1 MKSQRFGRMVYPES
15 VRIRCGVFT
24 APVGWD
30 SLIGMSGAIL
40 TAEDRAHLLRMM
52 RRQTPSPVHRRMNA
66 LLLLDDG
73 WAVERVA
80 VALFIDAETVRE
92 HRRLYQ
98 TSGIAGVERLTYE
111 GSEPALSREQLTA
124 LERELDSRLYMTAKA
139 VCEFARRTFEVGYTP
154 NAMTK
159 LLKRLGFVYKMPKCV
174 PAKADAAVQQRFVE
188 QTLAP
193 LMARADSENPLY
205 FVDATHPSYTAHPGH
220 GWIRKGETR
229 ELKSNHG
236 RVNVNINGALRWP
249 DRMVVHREADK
260 ITSAEMIALFR
271 QLEASHPLATA
282 IRVVLDNARYN
293 HSAAIKAYVSA
304 DGCRIRLV
312 YLPAYAPNL
321 NLIERLWWLFKRK
334 TLYNQHFPTFAQFKA
349 AVDGFFS
356 NIASY
361 HDEIR
366 TLISGAFH
374 FIGTQNPQAP

>member
-1 MKSQRFGRMVYPES
+1 
-15 VRIRCGVFT
+15 
-24 APVGWD
+24 
-30 SLIGMSGAIL
+30 
-40 TAEDRAHLLRMM
+40 M
-52 RRQTPSPVHRRMNA
+52 RKIQSA
-66 LLLLDDG
+66 LLG
-73 WAVERVA
+73 KVQSV
-80 VALFIDAETVRE
+80 
-92 HRRLYQ
+92 
-98 TSGIAGVERLTYE
+98 LT
-111 GSEPALSREQLTA
+111 
-124 LERELDSRLYMTAKA
+124 
-139 VCEFARRTFEVGYTP
+139 
-154 NAMTK
+154 
-159 LLKRLGFVYKMPKCV
+159 
-174 PAKADAAVQQRFVE
+174 
-188 QTLAP
+188 
-193 LMARADSENPLY
+193 
-205 FVDATHPSYTAHPGH
+205 PSYTAHPGH

-271 QLEASHPLATA
+271 QLEASHRLATA

-293 HSAAIKAYVSA
+293 HSAAIKAYVSG

-361 HDEIR
+361 HDEIC